1 MLGEEG
7 KRRKF
12 MEKNMKKKI
21 IEGIVTCNNDANN
34 DWSFETKDDS
44 LSSGVCSAI
53 DEILDCETQDG
64 EKFRITI
71 EKI

>member
-1 MLGEEG
+1 
-7 KRRKF
+7 
-12 MEKNMKKKI
+12 MKKKI
-21 IEGIVTCNNDANN
+21 IEGIVTCDDFNN

-53 DEILDCETQDG
+53 DEILDRETKAG

>member
-1 MLGEEG
+1 
-7 KRRKF
+7 
-12 MEKNMKKKI
+12 MKKKI
-21 IEGIVTCNNDANN
+21 IEGIVTCNDSSNN

-44 LSSGVCSAI
+44 LSSGICSAI
-53 DEILDCETQDG
+53 DEILDRETQAG

>member
-1 MLGEEG
+1 
-7 KRRKF
+7 
-12 MEKNMKKKI
+12 MKKKI
-21 IEGIVTCNNDANN
+21 IEGIVTCDDFNN

-53 DEILDCETQDG
+53 DEILDRETKAG
-64 EKFRITI
+64 EKFRMTI

>member
-21 IEGIVTCNNDANN
+21 IEGIVTCNNDAKN
-34 DWSFETKDDS
+34 D
-44 LSSGVCSAI
+44 
-53 DEILDCETQDG
+53 
-64 EKFRITI
+64 
-71 EKI
+71 